1 MNNMRKTLFIL
12 VLVLFGQ
19 TFAQDIPKS
28 AVILGRKNVTANRQ
42 IVLWMPNPKKIL
54 RDVEDEIYTCP
65 DQTRGHY
72 YSGVGK
78 VSLVNIQ
85 TKKTINTIEI
95 ITEDENAI
103 DLPYLIKR
111 GYYKIGKADKNKE
124 GKPILLDLKD
134 YNNDGKAQE
143 FALFDAIACMGLETT
158 LIGYSETQD
167 KVIQYQTEL
176 ETENEKVKIYQ
187 VDYLFGQKPNKQGV
201 YKYEIDYRG
210 RGGALEKYEVRYDK
224 KREMFYGKRTS
235 IFEDESNVIKEK
247 ERPSK

>member
-1 MNNMRKTLFIL
+1 MKFTIFLTLVFVSNL
-12 VLVLFGQ
+12 
-19 TFAQDIPKS
+19 FAQDIPKS
-28 AVILGRKNVTANRQ
+28 AVILEKANVTPTRQ
-42 IVLWMPNPKKIL
+42 IILWMPNPKKVP
-54 RDVEDEIYTCP
+54 RDTTDEIYTCP

-72 YSGVGK
+72 YSGIAK
-78 VSLVNIQ
+78 VSLIDVN

-111 GYYKIGKADKNKE
+111 GYYKVAKLDKNKE

-143 FALFDAIACMGLETT
+143 FALFDAVACMGLRTN
-158 LIGYSETQD
+158 LIGYSETND

-176 ETENEKVKIYQ
+176 ETENKKVKTYQ

-210 RGGALEKYEVRYDK
+210 RGGSLDKYEIRYDK
-224 KREMFYGKRTS
+224 KREMFYGTLKR
-235 IFEDESNVIKEK
+235 IFEDDKIIEEK
-247 ERPSK
+247 ERPHK